1 MSLNE
6 ILRVNNASSY
16 INNPS
21 YINNEQK
28 LETYNILENKPFKK
42 INMNNDIY
50 TSLENEVH
58 SHEIINLKIPNNN
71 RQIAPT
77 KASTKFD
84 KSFDNNFNDYDSIKN
99 SSNIFLIRI
108 PSPISS

>member
-1 MSLNE
+1 
-6 ILRVNNASSY
+6 
-16 INNPS
+16 
-21 YINNEQK
+21 
-28 LETYNILENKPFKK
+28 
-42 INMNNDIY
+42 MNNDIY

-84 KSFDNNFNDYDSIKN
+84 KSFDNNFNDK
-99 SSNIFLIRI
+99 
-108 PSPISS
+108 